1 LQARHRAKN
10 AVIDTDVLAEHDH
23 VRIILTSAIVLSREF
38 AALRGI
44 DLGQISIEVIEH
56 GCGPARCRCQV
67 AFSRRLDEAGPLP
80 SRAAAIASSA
90 AARIA
95 STSLPSTCSPL
106 NPAAIAFCANVWQ
119 LVCSDSGTDMAH

>member
-67 AFSRRLDEAGPLP
+67 AFSRRLDEAGAFAVAGCSNSLF
-80 SRAAAIASSA
+80 SRGPHRQHVASIHLLATESRGNSFLRQRLA
-90 AARIA
+90 TGLQR
-95 STSLPSTCSPL
+95 
-106 NPAAIAFCANVWQ
+106 
-119 LVCSDSGTDMAH
+119 